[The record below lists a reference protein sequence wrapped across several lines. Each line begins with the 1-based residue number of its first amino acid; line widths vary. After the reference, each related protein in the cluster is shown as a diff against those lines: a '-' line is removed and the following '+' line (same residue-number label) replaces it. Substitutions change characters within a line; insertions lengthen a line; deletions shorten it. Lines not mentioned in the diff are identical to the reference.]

1 MQEKISTPPKGCLR
15 LFMRAPVFFARLGFS
30 GWERVFGLTWML
42 LTTTGR
48 YSGKKRYAMVD
59 VQLYDR
65 NSDTYYIE
73 AGFGHKCDWY
83 RNIQEHPE
91 FEAQVGRRRF
101 RATARLLPP
110 EKAGDIVLEYARQ
123 HKAYTWI
130 VLRIVGVN
138 PKQQLRELAEK
149 GVFLAVQ
156 PIK

>member
-73 AGFGHKCDWY
+73 AGFGDRKS
-83 RNIQEHPE
+83 
-91 FEAQVGRRRF
+91 V
-101 RATARLLPP
+101 
-110 EKAGDIVLEYARQ
+110 V
-123 HKAYTWI
+123 
-130 VLRIVGVN
+130 
-138 PKQQLRELAEK
+138 
-149 GVFLAVQ
+149 
-156 PIK
+156 